1 MVSNKLNKAELFC
14 WQKTCFRMLDRL
26 VIEKPATEIKLKKIV
41 SANTAYI
48 VGKQIIASLLN
59 TFNN

>member
-1 MVSNKLNKAELFC
+1 
-14 WQKTCFRMLDRL
+14 MLDRL

-41 SANTAYI
+41 NANTAYI